1 MINIQYEDL
10 HVDEF
15 KEKMKEP
22 DTVVIDVRDESEMV
36 EGYIDGYKLINMF
49 SPDFIEQ
56 LENLDRNK
64 TYLVYCRSGNRSAQT
79 CSLMTRMGFDRV
91 YNLNGGIMAWN
102 FYSTHTR

>member
-15 KEKMKEP
+15 KEMMVKP
-22 DTVVIDVRDESEMV
+22 DTVIIDVRDESEMI
-36 EGYIDGYKLINMF
+36 EGYIEGYKLINMF

-56 LENLDRNK
+56 LENLDRDM

-79 CSLMTRMGFDRV
+79 CGLMTRMGFDKV

-102 FYSTHTR
+102 FYSTR

>member
-15 KEKMKEP
+15 KEKMEDP
-22 DTVVIDVRDESEMV
+22 NTVVIDVRGESEMA
-36 EGYIDGYKLINMF
+36 EGYIEGYKLINMF
-49 SPDFIEQ
+49 SPDFVDQ
-56 LENLDRNK
+56 LENLDRDK

-79 CSLMTRMGFDRV
+79 CSLMTRMGFSQV

-102 FYSTHTR
+102 FYKNH